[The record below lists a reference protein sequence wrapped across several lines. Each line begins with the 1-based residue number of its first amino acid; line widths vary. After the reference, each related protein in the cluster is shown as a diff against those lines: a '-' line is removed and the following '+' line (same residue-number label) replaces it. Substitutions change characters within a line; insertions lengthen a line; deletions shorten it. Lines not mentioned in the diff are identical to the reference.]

1 MRRALLITAL
11 AAAALAALPAAA
23 QAQQLKTSVR
33 IVECSF
39 EQHQAIFRGSMRSIE
54 GSARMAMRFTLLERT
69 GAEGFKPL
77 KAPGL
82 GRWRR
87 AKPGVVS
94 FGYRQVVKALPENAV
109 YKMRVDF
116 RWSAADGSVLAQ
128 VQRNSPSCR
137 QYSALP
143 NLSVE
148 LLGASATKVAGVVRY
163 RVLVTNDGRAEVT
176 APVAAVRG
184 RRRRRHGERH
194 ALPRR
199 VAAARLSR
207 PHLHRDSERRRRPG
221 RDDRRELGERQRRRA
236 RMSQDGAARRL
247 GSGKQL
253 SRRYDEDGERPPV
266 H

>member
-11 AAAALAALPAAA
+11 AGAALAALPAAA
-23 QAQQLKTSVR
+23 QGQQLKTSVR
-33 IVECSF
+33 MVQCSF

-69 GAEGFKPL
+69 GADGFKPL

-87 AKPGVVS
+87 AEPGVVS

-128 VQRNSPSCR
+128 VQRNSPTCR

-143 NLSVE
+143 NLKVE
-148 LLGASATKVAGVVRY
+148 VLGASATTVAGVVRY
-163 RVLVTNDGRAEVT
+163 RVLVTNDGRAQVS
-176 APVAAVRG
+176 AAV
-184 RRRRRHGERH
+184 E
-194 ALPRR
+194 
-199 VAAARLSR
+199 LSV
-207 PHLHRDSERRRRPG
+207 
-221 RDDRRELGERQRRRA
+221 
-236 RMSQDGAARRL
+236 DGAAVDTASVTLFPGEWRRL
-247 GSGKQL
+247 DFRGPTCTETVSAHADPDGTIVESSETDNVDELGCPITARRDQSIQGSG
-253 SRRYDEDGERPPV
+253 
-266 H
+266 

>member
-11 AAAALAALPAAA
+11 AGAALAALPAVA

-33 IVECSF
+33 VVECSF

-69 GAEGFKPL
+69 GADGFRPL
-77 KAPGL
+77 KAAGL

-94 FGYRQVVKALPENAV
+94 FGYRQVVRALPENAV
-109 YKMRVDF
+109 YRMRVDF

-143 NLSVE
+143 NLKVE
-148 LLGASATKVAGVVRY
+148 VLGASATKVAGVVRY
-163 RVLVTNDGRAEVT
+163 RVLVTNDGRAEVS
-176 APVAAVRG
+176 APVQLSVDG
-184 RRRRRHGERH
+184 GRHGERH
-194 ALPRR
+194 PLPRR

-207 PHLHRDSERRRRPG
+207 AHLYRDRERPRRP
-221 RDDRRELGERQRRRA
+221 RRHDRRELGERQRGRA
-236 RMSQDGAARRL
+236 RLSQDGSARPVR
-247 GSGKQL
+247 SGKQL